1 MIYIENHDTRSDYNL
16 ALEQYV
22 FEQMPKTESYFIL
35 WRNSPSI
42 IIGKYQNTIE
52 EVNTAY
58 VRENGIR
65 VIRRLSGGGAVYH
78 DLGNINYTYITD
90 GNLDGN
96 MNLSEFCNPL
106 IDALKNMGISAE
118 LSGRNDILV
127 DGKKVSGNA
136 QYCKN
141 GRIMHHGT
149 ILYDSDLSVLEKA
162 LKVTAGKI
170 QSKGIKSVR
179 SRVTNIIDYMKEP
192 LPVADFQE
200 IIRIRLLGDEA
211 VKKYELQKEDLEAI
225 EKIRL
230 DRYGT
235 WEWNWGGSPAYTVCK
250 ERNIEG
256 CGNFQI
262 YLQVEEGRVKE
273 CQICGDFFGEGPS
286 EALLQ
291 ALKGCLMRK
300 DRLQEELKKVDTSQ
314 CFFGLSK
321 EQLIDLLV
329 Q

>member
-1 MIYIENHDTRSDYNL
+1 MIYIENRDTRSDYNL

-22 FEQMPKTESYFIL
+22 FDQMPKSESYFIL
-35 WRNSPSI
+35 WRNCPSI

-52 EVNTAY
+52 EVNAAY
-58 VRENGIR
+58 VKENGIP
-65 VIRRLSGGGAVYH
+65 VVRRLSGGGAVYH

-96 MNLSEFCNPL
+96 MNLGEFCNPL
-106 IDALKNMGISAE
+106 IAALESVGINAE

-136 QYCKN
+136 QYCRN

-149 ILYDSDLSVLEKA
+149 ILYNSDLSVLEKA
-162 LKVTAGKI
+162 LKVTAEKI

-179 SRVTNIIDYMKEP
+179 SRVANIIDYMKEP
-192 LPVADFQE
+192 LPVEDFQE
-200 IIRIRLLGDEA
+200 IIRIRLCSGED
-211 VKKYELQKEDLEAI
+211 VKKYELQKEDMEAI

-235 WEWNWGGSPAYTVCK
+235 WEWNWGNSPAYTVCK
-250 ERNIEG
+250 ERKIEG
-256 CGNFQI
+256 CGNFRI

-273 CQICGDFFGEGPS
+273 CQFCGDFFGDGPS
-286 EALLQ
+286 EELLQ
-291 ALKGCLMRK
+291 ALKGCLLRT
-300 DRLQEELKKVDTSQ
+300 DSLQEALKEVDISQ
-314 CFFGLSK
+314 CFFGMSK